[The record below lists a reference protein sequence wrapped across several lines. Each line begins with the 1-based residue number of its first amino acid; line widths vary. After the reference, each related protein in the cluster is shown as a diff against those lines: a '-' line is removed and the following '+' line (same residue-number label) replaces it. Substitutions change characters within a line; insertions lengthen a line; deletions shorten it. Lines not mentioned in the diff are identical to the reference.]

1 MTFKSLYQKLTN
13 TFGYNSNQMATDKS
27 MIKNTEKRKTVDFQ
41 GAIDIV
47 TIEGVFQL
55 LYFTNLTG
63 KLILLNPP
71 DKATFHFVK
80 GQLTWGSLHTNQ
92 KQIGQRLV
100 DSELITKEQLNECLT
115 IHINEKNKKRL
126 GEILL
131 NKGFLQSDLLHH
143 SLKEQAKDA
152 FFSVLNWKTGT
163 FAFISNFTSKE
174 DEVSISERIDH
185 LLLEGVVQ
193 IDRNSEGLSTPLSEE
208 STFNYF
214 KVEHSEQ

>member
-1 MTFKSLYQKLTN
+1 MTFKNLYQKITN
-13 TFGYNSNQMATDKS
+13 SFGHNSNQMATDTS
-27 MIKNTEKRKTVDFQ
+27 MINKNEKRKTVDFQ

-47 TIEGVFQL
+47 TIEGAFQL
-55 LYFTNLTG
+55 LYFANLTG

-80 GQLTWGSLHTNQ
+80 GQLTWGSLHTKQ
-92 KQIGQRLV
+92 KQIGQRLL
-100 DSELITKEQLNECLT
+100 DSELITEEQLNECLT

-131 NKGFLQSDLLHH
+131 SKGFLQSDLLHH

-152 FFSVLNWKTGT
+152 FFSVLGWKTGT
-163 FAFISNFTSKE
+163 FAFISNFTSEE

-193 IDRNSEGLSTPLSEE
+193 IDSNSEPVPTPLSDEPVY
-208 STFNYF
+208 NHF
-214 KVEHSEQ
+214 KVEHREQ

>member
-1 MTFKSLYQKLTN
+1 MTFKNLYQKITN
-13 TFGYNSNQMATDKS
+13 TFGQNSNQMATANSMTKKSDKH
-27 MIKNTEKRKTVDFQ
+27 KTVDFQ

-55 LYFTNLTG
+55 LYFASLTG

-92 KQIGQRLV
+92 KQIGQRLL
-100 DSELITKEQLNECLT
+100 DSELITEEQLEECLT
-115 IHINEKNKKRL
+115 IHMNENNKKRL

-131 NKGFLQSDLLHH
+131 EKGFLQTDLLHH
-143 SLKEQAKDA
+143 SLKEQVKEA
-152 FFSVLNWKTGT
+152 FFSVLSWKTGT
-163 FAFISNFTSKE
+163 FAFISNFISDE

-193 IDRNSEGLSTPLSEE
+193 IDRNSESVPTTLSEE
-208 STFNYF
+208 STYNYF
-214 KVEHSEQ
+214 KVEQSEQ

>member
-1 MTFKSLYQKLTN
+1 MTFKSIYQKITN
-13 TFGYNSNQMATDKS
+13 TFGHNSNQMATETS
-27 MIKNTEKRKTVDFQ
+27 MTKKNDKRKTVDFQ

-55 LYFTNLTG
+55 LYFASLTG

-80 GQLTWGSLHTNQ
+80 GQLTWGTLHSNQ
-92 KQIGQRLV
+92 KRIGQRLL
-100 DSELITKEQLNECLT
+100 DSELITEEQLNECLT
-115 IHINEKNKKRL
+115 IHINENNKKRL

-131 NKGFLQSDLLHH
+131 SKGFLQSDLLHH
-143 SLKEQAKDA
+143 SLKEQAKEA

-163 FAFISNFTSKE
+163 FAFIANFTSDE

-193 IDRNSEGLSTPLSEE
+193 IDSNSEPVPTTLSDE
-208 STFNYF
+208 STYNYF

>member
-1 MTFKSLYQKLTN
+1 MTFKRIYQKITN
-13 TFGYNSNQMATDKS
+13 TFGYNSKQVAADTS
-27 MIKNTEKRKTVDFQ
+27 MTQKNEKRKTVDFQ

-55 LYFTNLTG
+55 LYFTSLTG

-92 KQIGQRLV
+92 KQLGQRLL
-100 DSELITKEQLNECLT
+100 DSELITEEQLNECLT
-115 IHINEKNKKRL
+115 IHINENNKKRL

-131 NKGFLQSDLLHH
+131 KKGFLQSDLLHH
-143 SLKEQAKDA
+143 SLKEQARDA
-152 FFSVLNWKTGT
+152 FFSVLNWKSGT
-163 FAFISNFTSKE
+163 FAFISNFTSEE

-193 IDRNSEGLSTPLSEE
+193 IDKNSEGITTALSDE

>member
-1 MTFKSLYQKLTN
+1 MTFKNLYQKITN
-13 TFGYNSNQMATDKS
+13 TFGQNSNQMATANSMTKKS
-27 MIKNTEKRKTVDFQ
+27 DKRKTVDFQ
-41 GAIDIV
+41 GAINIV

-55 LYFTNLTG
+55 LYFASLTG

-80 GQLTWGSLHTNQ
+80 GQLTWGSLHTKQ
-92 KQIGQRLV
+92 KQIGQRLL
-100 DSELITKEQLNECLT
+100 DSELITEEQLNECLT

-131 NKGFLQSDLLHH
+131 EKGFLQSDLLHH
-143 SLKEQAKDA
+143 SLKEQAKEA
-152 FFSVLNWKTGT
+152 FFSVLSWKTGT
-163 FAFISNFTSKE
+163 FAFISNFTSDE

-193 IDRNSEGLSTPLSEE
+193 IDSNSEPVPIALSEE
-208 STFNYF
+208 STYNYF

>member
-1 MTFKSLYQKLTN
+1 MTFKNLYQKITN
-13 TFGYNSNQMATDKS
+13 TFGHNSNQMATETS
-27 MIKNTEKRKTVDFQ
+27 MTKNNDKRKTVDFQ

-55 LYFTNLTG
+55 LYFASLTG

-80 GQLTWGSLHTNQ
+80 GQLTWGSLHANQ
-92 KQIGQRLV
+92 KQIGQRLL
-100 DSELITKEQLNECLT
+100 DSEFITEEQLNECLT
-115 IHINEKNKKRL
+115 IHMNENNKKRL

-131 NKGFLQSDLLHH
+131 EKGFLQSDLLHD
-143 SLKEQAKDA
+143 SLKKQAKEA
-152 FFSVLNWKTGT
+152 FFSVLSWKGGT
-163 FAFISNFTSKE
+163 FAFISNFTSNE

-185 LLLEGVVQ
+185 LLLEGAVQ
-193 IDRNSEGLSTPLSEE
+193 IDRNSESVPTTLSDEPTY
-208 STFNYF
+208 NYF